1 MEQRAGDVIRD
12 VRHHAPHSVGGEEW
26 LKINVQRIAVDEGQ
40 VSTRDLFGELL
51 LEPREKIVIKF
62 DRNHPRT
69 GRQEAFG
76 QYAEPRTNLQ
86 DDLTW
91 CGTSGRDDRIAC
103 LKIHKE
109 ALAETLLRHMPCNK
123 RSRTASTRHGAHP
136 AAAAPNGHEALTVSP
151 RAGSCSVTR
160 CSASAACAA
169 APIMAALSVHQR
181 TGGML
186 RRR

>member
-1 MEQRAGDVIRD
+1 MKQRAGDVIRD

-69 GRQEAFG
+69 SRQEAFG

-86 DDLTW
+86 HDLTW

-103 LKIHKE
+103 L
-109 ALAETLLRHMPCNK
+109 
-123 RSRTASTRHGAHP
+123 
-136 AAAAPNGHEALTVSP
+136 
-151 RAGSCSVTR
+151 
-160 CSASAACAA
+160 
-169 APIMAALSVHQR
+169 
-181 TGGML
+181 
-186 RRR
+186 